1 MSPSKR
7 PPATRD
13 PEPGRLTTTR
23 SSLASELSDRIER
36 GNELLGRVLNSAEAL
51 KATRADYYTWDEYN
65 SQLLRRRFTT
75 DEVESAYRDHAFI
88 SGGRQSFAEEV
99 SELHEDVRRKLRRLR
114 SVQEQLP
121 LYDEPARVDEKR
133 ADETVA
139 SRSTSAPQGDSI
151 FVVHGHDEVRKL
163 EVTRFLTQV
172 TDHAPTVLHEQ
183 SNEGRTIVEKLEHF
197 GRQSVF
203 AVVLL
208 TADDEGR
215 ERHSEG
221 VLLPRGRQN
230 VVMELGFFIA
240 ALGRSHV
247 VLLYENEV
255 ELPSDMAGVLYVRLD
270 DAGGWKLAL
279 ARELSSAGIPTDLN
293 SAT

>member
-1 MSPSKR
+1 M
-7 PPATRD
+7 
-13 PEPGRLTTTR
+13 
-23 SSLASELSDRIER
+23 
-36 GNELLGRVLNSAEAL
+36 
-51 KATRADYYTWDEYN
+51 
-65 SQLLRRRFTT
+65 
-75 DEVESAYRDHAFI
+75 
-88 SGGRQSFAEEV
+88 
-99 SELHEDVRRKLRRLR
+99 
-114 SVQEQLP
+114 
-121 LYDEPARVDEKR
+121 
-133 ADETVA
+133 
-139 SRSTSAPQGDSI
+139 
-151 FVVHGHDEVRKL
+151 
-163 EVTRFLTQV
+163 TRFLTQV